1 MIPEQLLLPVSDE
14 EPTGVEGVYTTA
26 FQELVALAEY
36 IGARLQQSEL
46 DRLARIDYAGENA
59 ESDRRTAE
67 ANAEDARRTLER
79 AEAAVKELTG
89 RSASPDGARN
99 DMATRARKMLEDASK
114 DLRIVQH
121 LALAWTGQNGLAGY
135 ADAFRLADELM
146 QRFGDALHPRPDEDD
161 PTDVSAREMVVT
173 EMLNGEAF
181 LQAMRE
187 CVVLESP
194 AVGRYTGRDAEV
206 IDGRLEDDQAGGPR
220 SPQQIAAIAQA
231 QAPALSFDSGD
242 DLLRDR
248 IAAVDECLD
257 AARSVMGRFDA
268 GAILGDRVFQLLERI
283 RSQLSAA
290 LQPDASGVA
299 AAEAPAAGPVG
310 ASAGTALS
318 VNGLRSREDARRL
331 ILEVSRYIEATEPS
345 HPAPF
350 FLKRAE
356 RLLGARDFFEIL
368 RDMAPDSISELE
380 RITGHRDSASDTF

>member
-14 EPTGVEGVYTTA
+14 EPTGVEAVYTTA
-26 FQELVALAEY
+26 FQELVALADY

-46 DRLARIDYAGENA
+46 DRLAKVDYAGENA
-59 ESDRRTAE
+59 ESDRRTAQ
-67 ANAEDARRTLER
+67 ANAEDARRSLER
-79 AEAAVKELTG
+79 AEASVKELTG
-89 RSASPDGARN
+89 RGASPEGARN
-99 DMATRARKMLEDASK
+99 DMAARARKMLEDSSK

-121 LALAWTGQNGLAGY
+121 LALAWAGQNGLAGY
-135 ADAFRLADELM
+135 ADALRLSDELM

-173 EMLNGEAF
+173 ELLNGEAF
-181 LQAMRE
+181 LQAMRD

-206 IDGRLEDDQAGGPR
+206 IDGRMEDDQAGGPR

-242 DLLRDR
+242 NLLRDR
-248 IAAVDECLD
+248 ISAVDECLD
-257 AARSVMGRFDA
+257 AARSVMGRFSA

-283 RSQLSAA
+283 RAQLSAA
-290 LQPDASGVA
+290 LQPDAADFAPGA
-299 AAEAPAAGPVG
+299 AVAGPAG
-310 ASAGTALS
+310 AGAALS

-380 RITGHRDSASDTF
+380 RITGHRDNASETF